1 MRYVVARLEQEY
13 RDLAYRIYVTDSLR
27 GITGMDTR
35 FSDLI
40 FGNKEEEKSGDEI
53 AAEVIASLG
62 LNIG

>member
-40 FGNKEEEKSGDEI
+40 FRNKEEEKSGDEI

>member
-27 GITGMDTR
+27 GITGIDTR

>member
-27 GITGMDTR
+27 GITGMDAR

>member
-1 MRYVVARLEQEY
+1 MRYVVARFEQEY
-13 RDLAYRIYVTDSLR
+13 RDLAYRIYVTDGLR

-35 FSDLI
+35 FCDLV
-40 FGNKEEEKSGDEI
+40 FGKKEDEKSGDEI

>member
-1 MRYVVARLEQEY
+1 MRYVVARFEQEY
-13 RDLAYRIYVTDSLR
+13 RDLAYRIYVTDGLR

>member
-35 FSDLI
+35 FCDLV
-40 FGNKEEEKSGDEI
+40 FGKKEDEKSGDEI

>member
-35 FSDLI
+35 FCDLV